1 MQNFLRSLCFLRVQL
16 GHESAE
22 NFQNFF
28 LNLTALAL
36 TMSINVLQLRAS
48 TGFGGAENIIL
59 SSCQNLD
66 SRRFRAS
73 ILTTFPAR
81 FESNFLADAAQR
93 LGIPCHT
100 LRYDH
105 RFSPAGVRYFL
116 RYLDE
121 HKIDIVHAHGYREN
135 ILAGL
140 GAYYKNIATVS
151 TAHGWIT
158 DPVRT
163 QIDLWALKAL
173 HRIVAV
179 SPSVEEKLLR
189 AGFKKDRIVLLL
201 NAVDVRQFHRQ
212 APCPS
217 LQEQFG
223 IAPGTFVIGTAARLS
238 PEKGLAD
245 LIRAAQQVVKQ
256 CPQVKFLIVGDG
268 PERAVLEKLAV
279 ELGLQDFVSFAGYQE
294 NVAAFYNLM
303 NLYASPSLQE
313 AMPKSLLEAAACEL
327 PIVATAVGGVPQI
340 IQPGETGVLLP
351 AGDPQR
357 LAAEIIRLIQNPGLG
372 EQYGRKARELICAKF
387 SETEAIKKLEN
398 IYAEVFA
405 EVRRPNRRS
414 H

>member
-1 MQNFLRSLCFLRVQL
+1 
-16 GHESAE
+16 
-22 NFQNFF
+22 
-28 LNLTALAL
+28 
-36 TMSINVLQLRAS
+36 MSINVLHLRAS
-48 TGFGGAENIIL
+48 TDFGGAENIIL

-66 SRRFRAS
+66 SRRFRPS

-93 LGIPCHT
+93 RGIPCHT
-100 LRYDH
+100 LRYSH
-105 RFSPAGVRYFL
+105 RFSLASVRYFL

-121 HKIDIVHAHGYREN
+121 HQIDIVHAHGYREN

-140 GAYYKNIATVS
+140 GARYKNIATVS

-173 HRIVAV
+173 HRIIAV

-189 AGFKKDRIVLLL
+189 AGFKKGRVVLLM
-201 NAVDVRQFHRQ
+201 NGVDVAQFRKQ
-212 APCPS
+212 APRRS

-223 IAPGTFVIGTAARLS
+223 ISPETFVVGTAARLS
-238 PEKGLAD
+238 PEKGIAD
-245 LIRAAQQVVKQ
+245 LIRATPQVVKQ
-256 CPQVKFLIVGDG
+256 CPQAKFLIVGDG
-268 PERAVLEKLAV
+268 PERAALEKLTID
-279 ELGLQDFVSFAGYQE
+279 LGLQSFVIFAGYQE
-294 NVAAFYNLM
+294 NVAAFYQLM

-340 IQPGETGVLLP
+340 VQPDETGVLSP
-351 AGDPQR
+351 VGDPQK

-372 EQYGRKARELICAKF
+372 KQYGKKVRDLVCAKF
-387 SETEAIKKLEN
+387 SETEAVKKLEN
-398 IYAEVFA
+398 LYVEVVT
-405 EVRRPNRRS
+405 EVRGPKVRS
-414 H
+414 VK